1 MNTKSPL
8 HTVAICAGNMCNHLV
23 LVGLLI
29 CISAFGLKLQAHA
42 QSTDKGKPDWI
53 TPPAFTYSAQDRVD
67 PFASFLQSPENAL
80 PEDQASDRSLSPLQE
95 VAPSQLKL
103 VGILQPHKKKS
114 RHALVELPNGK
125 GYILRP
131 GTPIG
136 RNQGIVTI
144 ISSEKVTIEETKNTP
159 WGEEILH
166 SVVLELHASGE
177 EHAQ

>member
-1 MNTKSPL
+1 MNTKTL
-8 HTVAICAGNMCNHLV
+8 LYTIVICAGNMGNHLV
-23 LVGLLI
+23 LAGLLI
-29 CISAFGLKLQAHA
+29 CSPALGLKGQALA
-42 QSTDKGKPDWI
+42 QSTEKGKPDWI
-53 TPPAFTYSAQDRVD
+53 TPPSFTYSAPDRVD
-67 PFASFLQSPENAL
+67 PFASFLQSPEDTS
-80 PEDQASDRSLSPLQE
+80 PEDQAGDRSLSPLQE

-144 ISSEKVTIEETKNTP
+144 ISSEKVTIEETKTTP
-159 WGEEILH
+159 WGQEILH